1 MEEILKLLK
10 TLPKEYLQ
18 VIILELMKDQKI
30 SYEDITKSYVEYL
43 DMLRKGQ
50 SEAYQE
56 LQYKVVELWS
66 GTKKDRDQKLKD
78 IMHYLLDKGR
88 INTTHEDIDKHKWE
102 YDKRRTYK
110 ETFGISIECRN
121 MCWHAP

>member
-18 VIILELMKDQKI
+18 VIILELMKDQTI
-30 SYEDITKSYVEYL
+30 SYEDITKAYVEYL

-50 SEAYQE
+50 SEAYLE
-56 LQYKVVELWS
+56 LQSKVVTMWS

-88 INTTHEDIDKHKWE
+88 INTTHENIDN
-102 YDKRRTYK
+102 R
-110 ETFGISIECRN
+110 
-121 MCWHAP
+121 

>member
-1 MEEILKLLK
+1 MGEILKALK

-50 SEAYQE
+50 SEKFLT
-56 LQYKVVELWS
+56 LQIKVVEMWS
-66 GTKKDRDQKLKD
+66 GNVKDRKDKLKD
-78 IMHYLLDKGR
+78 AMHWLLDNGS
-88 INTTHEDIDKHKWE
+88 INTTHEAIDKHK
-102 YDKRRTYK
+102 
-110 ETFGISIECRN
+110 
-121 MCWHAP
+121 